1 MAESPADD
9 VPEVSTSDSSVAD
22 WIRALAAAQGNPG
35 GGAASGLMLSV
46 AAGLTAMVAGYSD
59 DHGGPPQPG
68 DGPAMTSEAVRE
80 RAGERA
86 HAALRLADADAKASR
101 AFGQAFHL
109 STGPERDAAIRTA
122 SIQAATASAE
132 LGRHAIDAIDDLEWL
147 AGHGNPALIADVAV
161 AIGALRAALTG
172 ARTNVSFDLGSI
184 RSAHESLEEI
194 HDEQSELWRL
204 VPVFEDALARLD
216 RLAAGIDHRAAP
228 TR

>member
-1 MAESPADD
+1 MGESPAEQFS
-9 VPEVSTSDSSVAD
+9 EVSTSSSTVAD
-22 WIRALAAAQGNPG
+22 WVRALAAANGNPG
-35 GGAASGLMLSV
+35 GGAASGLMLSI
-46 AAGLTAMVAGYSD
+46 AAGLTAMVAGYTD
-59 DHGGPPQPG
+59 DRTGPSHSG
-68 DGPAMTSEAVRE
+68 DEPATTSEAVRE

-86 HAALRLADADAKASR
+86 RMALRVTDEDAQASR

-109 STGPERDAAIRTA
+109 AAGPERDAAIRTA
-122 SIQAATASAE
+122 SVQAATASAE
-132 LGRHAIDAIDDLEWL
+132 LGRHAIDAIDDLAWL

-184 RSAHESLEEI
+184 RSAHESLDEI
-194 HDEQSELWRL
+194 HGEQSELWRL

-216 RLAAGIDHRAAP
+216 RLAADIDHRAAP